1 MEWFLRAYRF
11 LLLVFAFLFGL
22 AVSFVIGGGVAEC
35 LNMPEQPDYRNVLDK
50 ITQDMDIQ
58 QLQHLLNEHFYCS
71 MEMNYGIGDFPNS
84 IWVAPRQDVRA
95 WNYCLIA
102 KSYGDS
108 WSHEYI
114 FYFGGDGKLLGIAA
128 SFPRRELE
136 PRAGRPKRPASVLD
150 APPREACPPWTE
162 IAWDPVHIGRSGRPR
177 RAGCSFP
184 GTANHC

>member
-11 LLLVFAFLFGL
+11 LLLAFALLFGL

-35 LNMPEQPDYRNVLDK
+35 LNMPEQPDYRNALDK

-58 QLQHLLNEHFYCS
+58 QLKHLLNEHFYCS
-71 MEMNYGIGDFPNS
+71 IEMNYGIGDFPNS

-95 WNYCLIA
+95 WNNCLIA

-114 FYFGGDGKLLGIAA
+114 FYFGDDGKLLGIAA
-128 SFPRRELE
+128 MFPRRVPNPSFLPDRWEWE
-136 PRAGRPKRPASVLD
+136 PKFALSHVQSTATKN
-150 APPREACPPWTE
+150 EAAVT
-162 IAWDPVHIGRSGRPR
+162 VG
-177 RAGCSFP
+177 
-184 GTANHC
+184 N